1 MKISSAIGEV
11 EKSVGP
17 VVKILATVGVGAL
30 LLGVIA
36 GLTSTITVPAAIA
49 TYLNTTLISAVTT
62 VFGSMTTALVTVI
75 SLIVVIVLWIVFG
88 LGKKGKSG
96 SVM

>member
-36 GLTSTITVPAAIA
+36 GLTSTITVPSAIA
-49 TYLNTTLISAVTT
+49 TYLNSTLITAVTT

>member
-17 VVKILATVGVGAL
+17 VVKILATIGVGAL

-36 GLTSTITVPAAIA
+36 GLTGTITVPSAIA
-49 TYLNTTLISAVTT
+49 TYLNSTLITAVTS
-62 VFGSMTTALVTVI
+62 VFSSMTTALITVI